1 MASARFRCL
10 SSCLGVVRES
20 RLVFLS
26 THILDEPLDVIQNR
40 VVQQETV
47 IHHDDW
53 RRWRS
58 WLLHF
63 WQYTGA
69 LAPRARLDA

>member
-1 MASARFRCL
+1 MARI
-10 SSCLGVVRES
+10 ES
-20 RLVFLS
+20 NR
-26 THILDEPLDVIQNR
+26 VIQNR

-58 WLLHF
+58 WLLHS
-63 WQYTGA
+63 A
-69 LAPRARLDA
+69 SIPER